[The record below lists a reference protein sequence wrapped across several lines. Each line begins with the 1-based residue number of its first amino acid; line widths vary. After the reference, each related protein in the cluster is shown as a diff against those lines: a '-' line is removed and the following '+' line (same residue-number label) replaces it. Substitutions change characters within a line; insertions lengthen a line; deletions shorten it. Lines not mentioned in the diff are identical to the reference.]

1 MVCLSNEG
9 YATALEPRKIY
20 VTIPDPT
27 GDKLGM
33 IRVVDESGE
42 DYLYPR
48 KQFSEIEISRG
59 LAKALRA

>member
-1 MVCLSNEG
+1 LSNEG
-9 YATALEPRKIY
+9 YATSLEPRKIY
-20 VTIPDPT
+20 STLPDAA

-48 KQFSEIEISRG
+48 KQFSEIEIPRG
-59 LAKALRA
+59 LAKALRT